1 MLAAIAICDDAA
13 FGAVRSCCR
22 RFGAAPRG
30 EDPRQ
35 PGVTS
40 AVDRHNPEMA
50 RLAMDAIPVIKAR
63 LAELEERGRREPLTM
78 GRLAALWRAEARA
91 AKLGLTIEDLR
102 SYCLEMLRSRRAL
115 DDDTPDYLRGYRE
128 GFQVVLRDLRELE

>member
-1 MLAAIAICDDAA
+1 MA
-13 FGAVRSCCR
+13 S
-22 RFGAAPRG
+22 
-30 EDPRQ
+30 
-35 PGVTS
+35 
-40 AVDRHNPEMA
+40 A

-63 LAELEERGRREPLTM
+63 LAELEERGRHEPLTM

-115 DDDTPDYLRGYRE
+115 DDDPPDYLRGYRE